1 MEENS
6 DYKKLIE
13 AALFMSPSAMSIN
26 EISAATG
33 IASPG
38 AIETLLRELIAEY
51 EVRDTSLKVMSI
63 SGKYMFSLK
72 DPYVSRVSSLAKG
85 PDISRGALRILA
97 YISKNEG
104 VMQSDLV
111 KYFGSS
117 TYEYMSEL
125 TEKEF
130 VVTSKYKRTKKIET
144 TPKFSEYFSV

>member
-1 MEENS
+1 MEDNS

-13 AALFMSPSAMSIN
+13 AALFMSPSAMSVS
-26 EISAATG
+26 EISSATG

-38 AIETLLRELIAEY
+38 LVERLLGELISEY
-51 EVRDTSLKVMSI
+51 EARDTSLKVMSI

-72 DPYVSRVSSLAKG
+72 DPYVSKVSSLAKG
-85 PDISRGALRILA
+85 PDISRGSLRVLA

-104 VMQSDLV
+104 VLQSDLV

-117 TYEYMSEL
+117 TYEYMKEL
-125 TEKEF
+125 EEKEF
-130 VVTSKYKRTKKIET
+130 VVSHKYKRTKKIET

>member
-1 MEENS
+1 MDENS
-6 DYKKLIE
+6 ESKKLIE
-13 AALFMSPSAMSIN
+13 AALFMSPNAMSVS
-26 EISAATG
+26 EISTATG

-38 AIETLLRELIAEY
+38 LIERLLNELVAEY
-51 EVRDTSLKVMSI
+51 EAKDTSLKIMAI

-104 VMQSDLV
+104 IFQSDLV

-117 TYEYMSEL
+117 TYEYMAEL
-125 TEKEF
+125 EQKEF
-130 VVTSKYKRTKKIET
+130 VETHKYKRTKKIET
-144 TPKFSEYFSV
+144 TPKFKEYFSV

>member
-1 MEENS
+1 MEEDS

-38 AIETLLRELIAEY
+38 VIERLLGELMAEY
-51 EVRDTSLKVMSI
+51 ESRDTSLKVMAI
-63 SGKYMFSLK
+63 SGKYMFGLK
-72 DPYVSRVSSLAKG
+72 DPYVSKVSSLAKG

-97 YISKNEG
+97 YLSKNEG
-104 VMQSDLV
+104 ALQSDLV

-130 VVTSKYKRTKKIET
+130 VESRKYKRTKKIET
-144 TPKFSEYFSV
+144 TPKFKEYFSV